1 MLKLLI
7 QNLFR
12 SNKPITYLSLIEKA
26 QEDCSFYTKLA
37 SGSFFVG
44 ISSLFSFSS
53 WLSKI
58 PLITWGVFGTSYGA
72 KGIMESNE
80 KIKLFTQ
87 AHEVTKVEEYL
98 ATSGLESFV
107 YGTAI
112 DKNGIDKFTG
122 KYIEGTNAKIISNV
136 ITRVPTL
143 SLTGD
148 GVGYK
153 CNGGYEI
160 VESTDRVLYQP
171 IPGVKGQYTNKL
183 VLDTSILP
191 LHACIIQQLIQK
203 GYSSDDIEKALSLE
217 TVVKRENYK
226 NNQLAEYKPN
236 FTSKLWH
243 GTEKAIQN
251 KVVELAKEIQK
262 YAEINEAYEELFNYH
277 TSSTSAEQEEQFY
290 SFDYNNLNGDQ
301 TQILGDEGDAGYISD
316 IA

>member
-1 MLKLLI
+1 MLTLLI

-26 QEDCSFYTKLA
+26 KADYSFYTKLA

-44 ISSLFSFSS
+44 VSSLFSFSS

-80 KIKLFTQ
+80 QIKLFTQ
-87 AHEVTKVEEYL
+87 AHEATKVEAYL
-98 ATSGLESFV
+98 ATSGLGSFV

-122 KYIEGTNAKIISNV
+122 KYIEGTNAKIISNA
-136 ITRVPTL
+136 ITCVPTL
-143 SLTGD
+143 SLTED

-153 CNGGYEI
+153 HNGGYEI
-160 VESTDRVLYQP
+160 VESTDRALYQA

-191 LHACIIQQLIQK
+191 LHACIIQQLIQN
-203 GYSSDDIEKALSLE
+203 GYSSEDIEKALSLG
-217 TVVKRENYK
+217 TVAKRESYK
-226 NNQLAEYKPN
+226 NKQLAAYKPN
-236 FTSKLWH
+236 LTSKLWH
-243 GTEKAIQN
+243 GTEKAMQN
-251 KVVELAKEIQK
+251 KVLELSKEIQK
-262 YAEINEAYEELFNYH
+262 YAEINKAYEELFNYH
-277 TSSTSAEQEEQFY
+277 TSTSEEQEEQFY
-290 SFDYNNLNGDQ
+290 SLDYNNDNH
-301 TQILGDEGDAGYISD
+301 TQILGDEGDGGYISD